1 MREITN
7 INQILPANH
16 KILIKVD
23 SDIEKKG
30 GVFIPKSADQ
40 KSEIWA
46 GEVISISPGCD
57 LVDACVEKLKP
68 GVVVVTDC
76 NYLTCPQF
84 KIGKDIYSLIDE
96 GEIVCIFK

>member
-1 MREITN
+1 MREIAN
-7 INQILPANH
+7 VKKIIPANH

-23 SDIEKKG
+23 ADIETKG
-30 GVFIPKSADQ
+30 GIYIPKSTDQ

-57 LVDACVEKLKP
+57 LADACCEKLKP

-84 KIGKDIYSLIDE
+84 KIRKDIYSLIDE
-96 GEIVCIFK
+96 GEIVCILK